1 MLTQCPVVALAFPTT
16 FARDLHEALVQAQVV
31 SDAVLPALL
40 VLFKVRE
47 LGRDE
52 LIDLG
57 QSCSLCRRVLDAHGD
72 QGHVTVRWLCSRI
85 SIRGITRVISSCGG
99 GISCS

>member
-1 MLTQCPVVALAFPTT
+1 M
-16 FARDLHEALVQAQVV
+16 

-40 VLFKVRE
+40 VLLKVRE

-57 QSCSLCRRVLDAHGD
+57 QSGSLRGRVLDAHGD
-72 QGHVTVRWLCSRI
+72 QGHVTIRGLCSRT
-85 SIRGITRVISSCGG
+85 SIRGITCVISSCGG
-99 GISCS
+99 GINGS